1 MAIRQQLPQ
10 KYVCPCVLLKVLMLL
25 LTGHISE
32 TEIFDAIFGLVAD
45 AEIEC
50 ANCKTSRFLG
60 SQNVTTNPDFNL
72 LTDLTGS
79 REGDQL
85 INVIRRN
92 FYTQRE
98 ARCENP
104 ACGDK
109 GDKPTRS
116 FITLAPEVLICPL
129 KRFQGTWNP
138 NTRTLESSKVK
149 TRIAFPESLDLSK
162 FHGHPKQPIGGQL
175 LYRLSSVIYHGG
187 KLSGGHYTSVARGP
201 DNVWREMN
209 DQDVADIEL
218 WTALAGKE
226 GFEAYVLTYTKQSG
240 PTTTQGSAVRSA
252 L

>member
-1 MAIRQQLPQ
+1 
-10 KYVCPCVLLKVLMLL
+10 MLL
-25 LTGHISE
+25 LTSRISE
-32 TEIFDAIFGLVAD
+32 TEIFDAIFGLVSD

-60 SQNVTTNPDFNL
+60 STDAAMNADFNL

-79 REGDQL
+79 KEGDQL
-85 INVIRRN
+85 INVIKRN

-109 GDKPTRS
+109 GDKLTRQ

-138 NTRTLESSKVK
+138 RTRTLESSKVK
-149 TRIAFPESLDLSK
+149 TKITFPESLDLSK
-162 FHGHPKQPIGGQL
+162 FHGHPKQQIGGQL

-187 KLSGGHYTSVARGP
+187 ELSGGHYVSVTRGP
-201 DNVWREMN
+201 DNVWREIN
-209 DQDVADIEL
+209 DQTVTDIEL
-218 WTALAGKE
+218 WTALTYKK
-226 GFEAYVLTYTKQSG
+226 GFEAYVLTYTKQHG